1 MHFKLITLV
10 TLVNDSEYRELARK
24 NSDFSAGSRFNDPE
38 LLGKMKLVL
47 LGDTAVGKSCV
58 VVRFV
63 RNEYTEHQ
71 VN

>member
-1 MHFKLITLV
+1 M
-10 TLVNDSEYRELARK
+10 
-24 NSDFSAGSRFNDPE
+24 PE
-38 LLGKMKLVL
+38 LLEKMKLVL

-71 VN
+71 VI